1 MSIEKV
7 RKFLK
12 GVDDGI
18 LTESEAEM
26 RILDALLTPYLDR
39 VETTGKDTGI
49 AGSWCGDEPPPAK
62 RAVVEVGPGN
72 RVWFYPV
79 VSVMPGGS

>member
-1 MSIEKV
+1 MSLADV

-26 RILDALLTPYLDR
+26 RILDALLKPY
-39 VETTGKDTGI
+39 VEIADAGEETGI
-49 AGSWCGDEPPPAK
+49 AGSWCGAEPPPAK
-62 RAVVEVGPGN
+62 RAVVELDAN
-72 RVWFYPV
+72 RIWFYPV
-79 VSVMPGGS
+79 HSVMPGG